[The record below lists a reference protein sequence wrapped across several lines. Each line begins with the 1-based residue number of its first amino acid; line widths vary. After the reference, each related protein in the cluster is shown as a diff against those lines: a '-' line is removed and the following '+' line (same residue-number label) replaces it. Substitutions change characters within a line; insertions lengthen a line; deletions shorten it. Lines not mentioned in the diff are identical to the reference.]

1 MTKNFYTEE
10 DMKQL
15 SDLMESIIKRHADQ
29 LEHLLDKIEEQD
41 KKIKQ
46 YERLLRLV
54 KMAITEKNLNEELCE
69 EIIEEKL

>member
-29 LEHLLDKIEEQD
+29 LEQLLDKIEEQD

-54 KMAITEKNLNEELCE
+54 KMSIKEKNLNEELCE